1 MNKLQRVFL
10 VIFSFPFAIALATWA
25 GLLLSQLSFKNEF
38 SFFNDCVWFAFS
50 SADAHVHLHSADK
63 FLGCLDISEVL

>member
-1 MNKLQRVFL
+1 MNELQRVFL
-10 VIFSFPFAIALATWA
+10 VFSPFPFAIALATWA

-38 SFFNDCVWFAFS
+38 SFFNVCVWFAFS
-50 SADAHVHLHSADK
+50 SADAHSHSADN